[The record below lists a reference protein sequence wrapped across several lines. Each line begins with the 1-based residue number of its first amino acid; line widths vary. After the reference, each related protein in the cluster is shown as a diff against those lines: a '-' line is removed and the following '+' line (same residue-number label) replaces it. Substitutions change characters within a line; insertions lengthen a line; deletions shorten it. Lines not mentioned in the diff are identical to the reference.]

1 MHNILIDLS
10 CLQAGPK
17 AGGAAAYTTTV
28 LNSLCCKKN
37 ENTLVFGLY
46 NSNKQFHPLYNVE
59 YFVKTHNINLVD
71 ICNTSISKIIHS
83 CEINTFFIPVGQY
96 IMPYDLSNIT
106 CRTIVMIH
114 DIYDIEASDIGIDVI
129 LRDSNIQSLIDY
141 VKSLINHFT
150 KRKKYLVRKA
160 YQNFMSFCSKPNVEL
175 LTVSEYTRSSLLY
188 YNPTWTKQIKVLY
201 SPEKKIKKSEIVE
214 DSMLDSIIQQK
225 KKYFL
230 LVSANRIYKNANNV
244 LKAFAAFS
252 KLYPDYYIVTINYGK
267 STFKN
272 HLSIKTLSESDLEH
286 AYQNAEA
293 LIFASYFE
301 GFGYPPVEAMKYG
314 TPIIASNVTSIPEIT
329 ESGGIYFSPFY
340 PASIYNTLVHFIESD
355 KRLYHNKS
363 LNRYKQLTLRQYQ
376 DLNQLIQIIIS

>member
-1 MHNILIDLS
+1 
-10 CLQAGPK
+10 
-17 AGGAAAYTTTV
+17 
-28 LNSLCCKKN
+28 
-37 ENTLVFGLY
+37 
-46 NSNKQFHPLYNVE
+46 
-59 YFVKTHNINLVD
+59 
-71 ICNTSISKIIHS
+71 
-83 CEINTFFIPVGQY
+83 
-96 IMPYDLSNIT
+96 
-106 CRTIVMIH
+106 MIH